1 MGVSNPSKT
10 VWAGVSGR
18 CLSHWVV
25 FPSLCSWDRFW
36 SPESRQSDK
45 SDGAQI
51 LNHAGNV
58 CLQSKSGTFRNMLVS
73 TVSHNFH
80 FEGESSPFLF
90 FPVFQMSLA
99 GLLAS
104 VCRQVSRARSTT
116 AVMVGFLELCPL
128 YRGWNLSQQ
137 WLKVTRGHQVVCRRC
152 DWGLV
157 KPNKGKDTR
166 HSTSLVNS
174 SVHQWERRDLL
185 VWVKEQE
192 EQENGERLHA
202 ASSALDMTERCLNN
216 FHEYLMMVT
225 SVTFEHCCWNEPEYW
240 CSTVLQDCCCPR
252 WCQMID

>member
-58 CLQSKSGTFRNMLVS
+58 CLQSKSRTFRNMLVS
-73 TVSHNFH
+73 TVRHNFH

-116 AVMVGFLELCPL
+116 AVMVGFWSCVLFTGDEICHNSDWRLP
-128 YRGWNLSQQ
+128 G
-137 WLKVTRGHQVVCRRC
+137 VTR
-152 DWGLV
+152 W
-157 KPNKGKDTR
+157 
-166 HSTSLVNS
+166 
-174 SVHQWERRDLL
+174 SV
-185 VWVKEQE
+185 
-192 EQENGERLHA
+192 G
-202 ASSALDMTERCLNN
+202 
-216 FHEYLMMVT
+216 
-225 SVTFEHCCWNEPEYW
+225 SVIEA
-240 CSTVLQDCCCPR
+240 
-252 WCQMID
+252 

>member
-1 MGVSNPSKT
+1 MW
-10 VWAGVSGR
+10 VWVTQVR
-18 CLSHWVV
+18 PCELV
-25 FPSLCSWDRFW
+25 F
-36 SPESRQSDK
+36 Q
-45 SDGAQI
+45 G
-51 LNHAGNV
+51 GV
-58 CLQSKSGTFRNMLVS
+58 CLIGWCFRVFAAGT
-73 TVSHNFH
+73 
-80 FEGESSPFLF
+80 
-90 FPVFQMSLA
+90 VF
-99 GLLAS
+99 GLL
-104 VCRQVSRARSTT
+104 SRDSLINLMELRSWTT
-116 AVMVGFLELCPL
+116 LETFAFRVKAAPVGFNSKAQLSLWRWIVSVSIFPGLPNVTRWSVGECLQTGQQSTFDNSSNGGVLELCPL

-192 EQENGERLHA
+192 EQEDGERLHA
-202 ASSALDMTERCLNN
+202 ASSALNVTERCLNN

-240 CSTVLQDCCCPR
+240 CSIVLQDCCCPR